1 MQVPA
6 HISAH
11 DLTNEDSDS
20 KSVQTYLTAIR
31 MYYFR
36 NYIDI
41 EKRLEAL
48 MEEIRNEAK
57 RTRLYYKIQP
67 TLEYQ

>member
-67 TLEYQ
+67 TREIQ

>member
-1 MQVPA
+1 MQVPS
-6 HISAH
+6 HISAL

-36 NYIDI
+36 NYVDI

-57 RTRLYYKIQP
+57 RTRLCSIIF
-67 TLEYQ
+67 TIELS

>member
-1 MQVPA
+1 MQVPS
-6 HISAH
+6 HISAL

-36 NYIDI
+36 NYVDI

-57 RTRLYYKIQP
+57 RTRLCSIFF
-67 TLEYQ
+67 TIELS